1 MPHAQQ
7 GAKKDQAH
15 VLTCPSM
22 LLRPPFRA
30 VAGGWGGVV
39 HHLWREA
46 LAWGADDALQGGA
59 DGLFLS
65 RFRSDLKDP
74 FGHIGL
80 AIRGLD
86 YPVAAVI
93 LIHRG

>member
-1 MPHAQQ
+1 
-7 GAKKDQAH
+7 
-15 VLTCPSM
+15 M
-22 LLRPPFRA
+22 LLRAAFGA
-30 VAGGWGGVV
+30 VAGWGCGVV

-46 LAWGADDALQGGA
+46 LAWRAGDALQGGA

-65 RFRSDLKDP
+65 RFQSDLKDP
-74 FGHIGL
+74 FGHIGF

-86 YPVAAVI
+86 HPVAAVI